1 MHSLWPLLYNLLFI
15 SGLTTLLLSRNRSFL
30 IILLAFELMFFAV
43 GVGFIYYATQFFDFK
58 GYIYAVMLLV
68 IAAAEASI
76 GLALV
81 MLMFKSAGTINLKE
95 FSSVKH

>member
-68 IAAAEASI
+68 IAAAE
-76 GLALV
+76 